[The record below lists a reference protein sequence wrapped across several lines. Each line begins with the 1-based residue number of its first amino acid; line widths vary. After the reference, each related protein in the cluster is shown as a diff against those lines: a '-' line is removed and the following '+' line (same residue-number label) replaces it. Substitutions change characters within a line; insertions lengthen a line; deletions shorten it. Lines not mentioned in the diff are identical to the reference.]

1 MRVCTLSQERV
12 AGEKAGSKEERE
24 EGKTFLNIM
33 CEFSPIKRFSCSLKQ
48 GVGFS

>member
-1 MRVCTLSQERV
+1 MLVCILSQERV
-12 AGEKAGSKEERE
+12 EGEKAGTKEERE

-33 CEFSPIKRFSCSLKQ
+33 CEFLPIKRFSCSLKP